1 MLFPNLRHLEITC
14 SFPKSCFGLI
24 ISQAP
29 GLKSI
34 KIFEMPGLR
43 RENFEEWCAHLQ
55 NLETLIIFR
64 APEMNK
70 EAVEVI
76 LDSCPNLRRKF
87 DFVKSESKK

>member
-1 MLFPNLRHLEITC
+1 
-14 SFPKSCFGLI
+14 
-24 ISQAP
+24 
-29 GLKSI
+29 
-34 KIFEMPGLR
+34 MPGLR

-87 DFVKSESKK
+87 NFLLLIYIPESLQKWSNDYLHTVTK